1 MKKIILI
8 TFLLFLNT
16 FPNYSQE
23 LLPFVE
29 NYSKSDYKGDNQIWN
44 IAQGNDKALYFANN
58 HYLLRYDGIKWEKN
72 TLPNKTIIRSVF
84 VEGDKIYSG
93 SYKEFGYWKREKGR
107 MIYTSISQGKKIF
120 NDSDNGEIWK
130 IFKFDNHI
138 YFQSFNEVFIFDGKK
153 VKKIKLAPLISYFFE
168 IDKELLVATVVD
180 GVQKLQGDKL
190 VEIKAWEVLK
200 NNVVHAI
207 EKYNGSTYFFTKK
220 NGVYISKNGSLSPW
234 QNPLNEVLKKANINA
249 AKFLKNN
256 RLVIGTANKGL
267 FIFDFKTNSSMNI
280 NRDNV
285 LMNNS
290 ILTITEDKENNL
302 WLGLDNGIAY
312 IEVNSPNLI
321 FYDNSGTLGS
331 VYSVVK
337 TDRGYLLASN
347 HGVYQYENKNFSL
360 VPNSQG
366 QAWSINKVGD
376 NYLVGQDEGTF
387 LYKEGAY
394 SKYNS
399 INGGWTLVK
408 SNVDNSYL
416 QGTYSGVYV
425 YKDIANSAEAIL
437 LKDFLKPIKYVAQN
451 KRNEIWAADNY
462 RGLYRIN
469 YNEQYRTKIENITQK
484 NGIKNDFAVKIFE
497 FRNDILFLINHQ
509 WYTYNAVAKKLVK
522 NELFNTN
529 FSQVS
534 DVVKIDENHF
544 VILQGGLL
552 YQVYASADTT
562 FVRSLIQDKYYKG
575 KIINDNL
582 NIFKNGDNYLL
593 NLDDGFISLKLNNNN
608 IAVPN
613 LKVEA
618 FANDELVE
626 TDGTVSYN
634 TEVNIHLISGFYGSS
649 KPNLFYKLEDSK
661 NPIPINDG
669 KVTLNNLK
677 SGSVVFTMYN
687 HDGLKYNKV
696 KSFTF
701 SVATPWYFS
710 IWMILV
716 YIILIGVILYI
727 YYKWNKMRYI
737 QKLALKEEDLKH
749 QKKILELELKA
760 QNDLNTQQYE
770 KHILELELLSKS
782 SQVAGKSLSI
792 AKQSEMIEKVQGILE
807 KETDINKLKSE
818 VKKAIKINAVNK
830 HEWESFETNLNQ
842 IHNEF
847 ITTLSKKFPNLTS
860 KDIKL
865 CIYLKMNLSSKEI
878 APMMNISFRGV
889 ELHRYRLRKKLQ
901 LETEENLSQ
910 FLLSL

>member
-1 MKKIILI
+1 LKKIILI

-107 MIYTSISQGKKIF
+107 MIYTSISQGKNIF
-120 NDSDNGEIWK
+120 TDSDNGEIWK
-130 IFKFDNHI
+130 IFKFDDQI

-207 EKYNGSTYFFTKK
+207 EKYNGSIYFFTKK

-347 HGVYQYENKNFSL
+347 HGVYKYENKDFSL

-376 NYLVGQDEGTF
+376 NYLIGQDEGTF
-387 LYKEGAY
+387 LYKESAY

-425 YKDIANSAEAIL
+425 YKDLANSAEAIL

-462 RGLYRIN
+462 RGLYRII
-469 YNEQYRTKIENITQK
+469 YNEQYQTKIENITQK

-593 NLDDGFISLKLNNNN
+593 NLDDGFISLKLNNSN

-618 FANDELVE
+618 FSNDELVE

-677 SGSVVFTMYN
+677 SGSVVFTIYN